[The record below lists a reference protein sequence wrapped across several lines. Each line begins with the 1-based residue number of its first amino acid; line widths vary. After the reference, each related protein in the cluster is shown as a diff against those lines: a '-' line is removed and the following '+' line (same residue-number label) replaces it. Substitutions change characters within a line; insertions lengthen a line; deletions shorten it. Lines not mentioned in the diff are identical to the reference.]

1 MPQRFEG
8 RRLPAVLYAFPA
20 EAMIAAAMIPAGI
33 LLIFPPYPI
42 NASTGDMTWVMIS
55 LLGGAFGIAS
65 GLITLIGLCNWRKH
79 WQSGVE
85 QLGLWLTFG
94 TTFLYAAEIFILL
107 PPQAAAPGCLGLIF
121 IGISCILRA
130 RAIRIVTEQRLKKYQ
145 AANELRKES
154 TKHGDVGP

>member
-20 EAMIAAAMIPAGI
+20 ETMIAAAMIPAGLL
-33 LLIFPPYPI
+33 LLIPPYPI
-42 NASTGDMTWVMIS
+42 NANTGDMTWIAIS
-55 LLGGAFGIAS
+55 ILGGVFGITS

-79 WQSGVE
+79 WQSGIE

-94 TTFLYAAEIFILL
+94 TTTLYAGEIFILL
-107 PPQAAAPGCLGLIF
+107 PPNTAAPGCIGLIF

-130 RAIRIVTEQRLKKYQ
+130 RAIRITAEQRLEKLK
-145 AANELRKES
+145 AANDLRKEN
-154 TKHGDVGP
+154 TKHGDVGA